1 VTKYQV
7 DDLAGRSTP
16 YGYDAAYNDMIKHSM
31 GQASWITVSDKKSGT
46 AEFTFTGTGFDVIS
60 LTSSATGTIM
70 IDVKNSSGEPVRTEF
85 VDTYYGYK
93 YENYKWTPD
102 TTSETALYQ
111 IPVIKV
117 TDLTHGT
124 YTVTITAAYSRYLDH
139 MDTDNVGESYDF
151 YLDAI
156 RIYNPAD
163 TTPSDPVIKSAYT
176 SDNEYNPGYKELRD
190 LIIPK
195 KDFDI
200 EDDSING
207 HATGIVFIDNTK
219 DSNNG
224 YSISDYEKYG
234 PKNELYLKPNQS
246 IAFTLSSSDTLK
258 DLQLAMK
265 CVDGSTYAQVAYV
278 NGNNLTDV
286 FNGSINTA
294 TDLYYSLGTTLVGKT
309 VVIKN
314 TGNNLLSI
322 TNFKFTTNDT
332 PDVTLMSYK
341 SEIVQ
346 LLSILNAPEDVVP
359 PEQDQKPEQ
368 DQPGKEENPIT
379 GDTGIQTFV
388 MISTCVTLLGVL
400 VIVQTR
406 KKMLE

>member
-1 VTKYQV
+1 
-7 DDLAGRSTP
+7 
-16 YGYDAAYNDMIKHSM
+16 
-31 GQASWITVSDKKSGT
+31 
-46 AEFTFTGTGFDVIS
+46 
-60 LTSSATGTIM
+60 
-70 IDVKNSSGEPVRTEF
+70 
-85 VDTYYGYK
+85 
-93 YENYKWTPD
+93 
-102 TTSETALYQ
+102 
-111 IPVIKV
+111 
-117 TDLTHGT
+117 
-124 YTVTITAAYSRYLDH
+124 
-139 MDTDNVGESYDF
+139 
-151 YLDAI
+151 
-156 RIYNPAD
+156 
-163 TTPSDPVIKSAYT
+163 
-176 SDNEYNPGYKELRD
+176 
-190 LIIPK
+190 
-195 KDFDI
+195 
-200 EDDSING
+200 
-207 HATGIVFIDNTK
+207 
-219 DSNNG
+219 
-224 YSISDYEKYG
+224 
-234 PKNELYLKPNQS
+234 
-246 IAFTLSSSDTLK
+246 LK

-265 CVDGSTYAQVAYV
+265 CVDGSTSAQVAYV

-332 PDVTLMSYK
+332 SDVTLMSYK

-368 DQPGKEENPIT
+368 DQPGKEENPTT
-379 GDTGIQTFV
+379 GDTGVQTFV